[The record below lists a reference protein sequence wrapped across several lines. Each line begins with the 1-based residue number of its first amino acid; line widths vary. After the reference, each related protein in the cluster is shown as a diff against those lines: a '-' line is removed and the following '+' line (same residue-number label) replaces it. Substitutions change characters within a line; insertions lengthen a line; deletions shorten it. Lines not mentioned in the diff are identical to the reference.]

1 MAKFRVDRFTSEGGK
16 GTRLYDPNEEDK
28 NKDKDKS
35 KDKDKDKNKGKGNK
49 KTAAARSALIKL
61 AAALPVNSEDRRV
74 LLACIAE
81 DDG

>member
-1 MAKFRVDRFTSEGGK
+1 MAKFRSDRFTSTGGE

-28 NKDKDKS
+28 GKDKGKGKDKS
-35 KDKDKDKNKGKGNK
+35 KDKTKGK
-49 KTAAARSALIKL
+49 KTAAERSALIKL

-74 LLACIAE
+74 LLASLTE